1 MTAIRAQLNDQ
12 STPQNAF
19 QGIRDYLGSQ
29 GLLGCTMAGRGGVN
43 LDVSADRASQARG
56 VIFFAGGYMC
66 ASAAAGSWVA
76 PPPPTNPLYWPSTG
90 PR

>member
-1 MTAIRAQLNDQ
+1 MTSLRPKAC
-12 STPQNAF
+12 

-29 GLLGCTMAGRGGVN
+29 GILGCTMAGRGGVN

>member
-1 MTAIRAQLNDQ
+1 
-12 STPQNAF
+12 
-19 QGIRDYLGSQ
+19 
-29 GLLGCTMAGRGGVN
+29 MAGRGGVN

-66 ASAAAGSWVA
+66 ASAGAGSWVA